1 MQQTQIQNTI
11 TTATVTASGT
21 LCPSCNSNIPC
32 LTKII
37 EALEAF
43 QGFELDTRAAA
54 IALHASELDVATLHF
69 YAIALYAGLG
79 GAA

>member
-1 MQQTQIQNTI
+1 MIESII
-11 TTATVTASGT
+11 TGTESGT
-21 LCPSCNSNIPC
+21 ICLTCGSTVPC

-43 QGFELDTRAAA
+43 QSFEPDTRAAA
-54 IALHASELDVATLHF
+54 IALFASDLGIAALHF

-79 GAA
+79 GAQ